1 MKIKKIKT
9 TNRRRI
15 PRLILISSSIFFFIF
30 FFNFCYNPFPIFKE
44 NIAYCEGERFSE
56 SLDRGIIAMYINS
69 SHVYIGWRLL
79 EDDPQNISF
88 NIYRDTLESSPIKLN
103 TKLINKTTDFID
115 KPPSNETNIRY
126 WIRPVVNSIELN
138 PSKDTS
144 ILNNL
149 GEQYIS
155 ISLNGSYTCQKVG
168 IADLNGDSSYD
179 FVIKQPNY
187 NIDPLEPYLNGNW
200 EPSQDTYKIEAYLSN
215 GTMLWSK
222 DLGWD
227 IEQGIWYSPYV
238 VYDFDED
245 GKAEIAIKTG
255 IGDHRDLFG
264 RVQTG
269 SEYLSIWDGMNGTE
283 ITRYSWPRR
292 IPQFY
297 SWNSRNQLGIAYLD
311 GCHPNIMVARGTYGY
326 MKLEAINYNN
336 NYLERLWQWDNSE
349 EYFFKYIG

>member
-215 GTMLWSK
+215 GTML
-222 DLGWD
+222 
-227 IEQGIWYSPYV
+227 
-238 VYDFDED
+238 
-245 GKAEIAIKTG
+245 
-255 IGDHRDLFG
+255 
-264 RVQTG
+264 
-269 SEYLSIWDGMNGTE
+269 
-283 ITRYSWPRR
+283 
-292 IPQFY
+292 
-297 SWNSRNQLGIAYLD
+297 
-311 GCHPNIMVARGTYGY
+311 
-326 MKLEAINYNN
+326 
-336 NYLERLWQWDNSE
+336 
-349 EYFFKYIG
+349 